1 LHITVEPA
9 DVRNLDDLLRIERE
23 CFTGEAYTREQTL
36 SLLKS
41 PNAVGLLAKV
51 NNEVA
56 GFTIGVV
63 EKSGTIKAGHIYT
76 VDVAI
81 RYRRK
86 GIGLRLVKE
95 MEDIFLKRRAA
106 ASHLEV
112 RLDNQ
117 AARKLYRKQGYK
129 EIESLNDYYSAGVH
143 GLRLIKQLKPE

>member
-1 LHITVEPA
+1 MHITVEPA
-9 DVRNLDDLLRIERE
+9 DVRNLDELLRIERE

-51 NNEVA
+51 NDEVA

-63 EKSGTIKAGHIYT
+63 EKSGAIKAGHIYT

-81 RYRRK
+81 KYRRK
-86 GIGLRLVKE
+86 GIGLRLLKE
-95 MEDIFLKRRAA
+95 MENTFLKRCVAT
-106 ASHLEV
+106 SYLEV
-112 RLDNQ
+112 RVDNQ
-117 AARKLYRKQGYK
+117 AARRLYRKQGYK
-129 EIESLNDYYSAGVH
+129 EIESLDDYYSSGVH